1 MADIH
6 ISLTRNFTAMYNKLQ
21 NEYGEEFARINGFD
35 DAQLN
40 YTDFIDNF
48 IDTET
53 VADASPT
60 DGSSNVKNKDA
71 RMAKHIIAQYGGPF
85 CISSKYKSS
94 SIFLYIKGLT
104 A

>member
-6 ISLTRNFTAMYNKLQ
+6 IGLNRNFTAMYNKLQ

-60 DGSSNVKNKDA
+60 DGSSNVKVK
-71 RMAKHIIAQYGGPF
+71 MQEH
-85 CISSKYKSS
+85 
-94 SIFLYIKGLT
+94 
-104 A
+104 